1 MHIGIYLCTYL
12 HKNIYAHIYVKLVV
26 SYFYNKKANILE
38 FFLSWN
44 KNIAK
49 ICYD

>member
-1 MHIGIYLCTYL
+1 MFNAEVFFAY
-12 HKNIYAHIYVKLVV
+12 IYAHINVKLVV

-38 FFLSWN
+38 FFLSWK

-49 ICYD
+49 ICHD